1 MSKNKKKRSEKDIKR
16 TRNKSFNIRFT
27 EDEFEKVNEKILK
40 SQLNRT
46 DFILKCIEDKDI
58 IIIENLTESIVE
70 FRRQG
75 ININQIARALNE
87 YVNDLEAKEYVYTN
101 MENAVENFTIILY
114 EAKESNKKVI
124 DLLTEIKEKEL
135 E

>member
-87 YVNDLEAKEYVYTN
+87 YVNDLEAKEYVYAN

>member
-101 MENAVENFTIILY
+101 MGNAVENFTIILC